1 MLRFA
6 LSNAK
11 VINDFRR
18 LRKVLSRFAQ
28 YFDCS
33 LVLLQRAKEEFGQM
47 EIGAGST
54 RIDDQT
60 LLVIGRCFR
69 KHRFR
74 LITLFFAFQRAG
86 SVIQQPS

>member
-1 MLRFA
+1 
-6 LSNAK
+6 
-11 VINDFRR
+11 
-18 LRKVLSRFAQ
+18 
-28 YFDCS
+28 
-33 LVLLQRAKEEFGQM
+33 M

-74 LITLFFAFQRAG
+74 LITLFFTFQRAG